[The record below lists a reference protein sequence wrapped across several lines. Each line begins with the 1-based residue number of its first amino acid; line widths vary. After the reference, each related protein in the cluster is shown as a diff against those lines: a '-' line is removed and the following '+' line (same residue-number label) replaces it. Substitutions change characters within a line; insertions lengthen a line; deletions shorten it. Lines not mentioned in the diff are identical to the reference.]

1 MAFVYDG
8 AGSLASIRISLDILL
23 LVEIALLA
31 IEDNCTGALF
41 SSISGANETCELAKS
56 RHTIGANNENFQYPV
71 AFASLSCTVMPL
83 RGSCGISGLYAPIE
97 YPDPLATMAPILP

>member
-56 RHTIGANNENFQYPV
+56 RHTIGANNENFSIQWLSASLRLHGVEDVV
-71 AFASLSCTVMPL
+71 AFLDCML
-83 RGSCGISGLYAPIE
+83 PIK
-97 YPDPLATMAPILP
+97 